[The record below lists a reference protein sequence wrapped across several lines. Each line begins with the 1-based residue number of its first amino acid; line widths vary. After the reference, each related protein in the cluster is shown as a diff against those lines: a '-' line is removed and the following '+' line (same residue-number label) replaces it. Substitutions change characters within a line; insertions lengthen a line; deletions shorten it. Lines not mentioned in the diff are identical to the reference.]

1 MASECWDRR
10 HNHSRGCAQ
19 VIRCVEGRYLA
30 RSKATVRHRWDD
42 RDHIEV
48 ADVYRETKAGWLIK
62 TAHFVSRFLRIF
74 GTILLLGGLAHS
86 VGVGHLYFT
95 AGIPEAN
102 RVLLDIW
109 IAEAQLLGGL
119 LYLVAGRNS
128 DDRNLS
134 RRLAVF
140 GALIMTGFA
149 IPMLP
154 VLFSRAPIIFSV
166 PAIIYLLLS
175 VLVLVAA
182 KRNQS
187 ADLPIG

>member
-1 MASECWDRR
+1 M
-10 HNHSRGCAQ
+10 
-19 VIRCVEGRYLA
+19 
-30 RSKATVRHRWDD
+30 
-42 RDHIEV
+42 
-48 ADVYRETKAGWLIK
+48 
-62 TAHFVSRFLRIF
+62 
-74 GTILLLGGLAHS
+74 LGGLAHS

-109 IAEAQLLGGL
+109 IAETQLLGDL

-128 DDRNLS
+128 EDWELS

-140 GALIMTGFA
+140 GALIMIGFA

-154 VLFSRAPIIFSV
+154 VLFSRAPIVFSV
-166 PAIIYLLLS
+166 PAMIYLLLS
-175 VLVLVAA
+175 VLVLLAA
-182 KRNQS
+182 KKNPS